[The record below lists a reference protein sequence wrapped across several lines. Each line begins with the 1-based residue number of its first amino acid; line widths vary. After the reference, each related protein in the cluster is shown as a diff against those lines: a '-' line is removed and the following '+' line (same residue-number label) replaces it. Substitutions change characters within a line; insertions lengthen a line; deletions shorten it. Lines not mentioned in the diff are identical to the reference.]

1 NNMTS
6 NHYKVDD
13 EIYVTNQLT
22 HEDIQS
28 LIKYLN
34 NQIIH
39 ANTLTIPYSY
49 STEDGENFIE
59 K

>member
-13 EIYVTNQLT
+13 EIYGTNQLT
-22 HEDIQS
+22 HEDIPS

-39 ANTLTIPYSY
+39 DNALTIPYSY